1 MPAQVIKITGA
12 GQHKLSGLDTV
23 CVGLLLAYF
32 LHFVAPA
39 LGAGFGEDEMM
50 NLYLY
55 WLAGAF
61 KSIQANFCFWSA
73 FPRPAGALYYLP
85 LYHFFSLNPLPYRIV
100 QVSILAATIPIFFYL
115 ALLLSGSRA
124 VAFLVALAMCYHGQM
139 ASLVLTGSFIY
150 DVLCGFFYFT
160 ALTYYVYIREKGL
173 ALRPGQLAIFLALY
187 VCALNSKEMAVSLPV
202 IVFIYEAL
210 KAPRLRDWNEFAR
223 RNWRLAIP
231 AFVAVLVTGIYVY
244 GKLNSLAN
252 LEAYRPVYSWHR
264 FTLTNAHFIND
275 LFYDSAS
282 RIGRAILIA
291 WPVLFLYAFWRRDR
305 LLQLM
310 AFWVVITPLPLAFIP
325 SRGAAM
331 YYVVLFG
338 WATIFA
344 RLVSDLIAWAARVP
358 AFSAPRAATLA
369 TFAMAAVALAFAVFT
384 QWENQRFDRTRGLLS
399 SEDKS
404 LRVIQAFRS
413 LALHPEPGSTI
424 LLTPEKRFYQNS
436 YYPLFVA
443 SLVWNDHS
451 LQIYVEG
458 QQRLTEREIAEIS
471 YVISFTEFQAK
482 LVRAPKPA
490 HA

>member
-1 MPAQVIKITGA
+1 MIKTSGA
-12 GQHKLSGLDTV
+12 RQQNLTALNAA
-23 CVGLLLAYF
+23 CVALLLAYF
-32 LHFVAPA
+32 LHFALPA

-61 KSIQANFCFWSA
+61 KSIQANLCFWSTTL
-73 FPRPAGALYYLP
+73 PRPSGALYYLP

-100 QVSILAATIPIFFYL
+100 QVSILAATIPIFFCL

-139 ASLVLTGSFIY
+139 ATLLFTGSFIY
-150 DVLCGFFYFT
+150 DVLCGFSYFA

-173 ALRPGQLAIFLALY
+173 RLRPGQLAIFLALY

-210 KAPRLRDWNEFAR
+210 KCPRLRDWNEFAR
-223 RNWRLAIP
+223 RNWRVAIP
-231 AFVAVLVTGIYVY
+231 GFVAALMAAIYIW
-244 GKLNSLAN
+244 GKLTRPNSLAN

-275 LFYDSAS
+275 LLYDSAS
-282 RIGRAILIA
+282 HIGRAVLIA
-291 WPVLFLYAFWRRDR
+291 WPVVFLYAFWRRDR

-325 SRGAAM
+325 SRSAAM
-331 YYVVLFG
+331 YYIVLFG

-344 RLVSDLIAWAARVP
+344 RLVSYFIALAGKVP
-358 AFSAPRAATLA
+358 ALSGPRTAMLS
-369 TFAMAAVALAFAVFT
+369 TFATAAVAVAFAVFT
-384 QWENQRFDRTRGLLS
+384 QWENQRFDRTGGLLS
-399 SEDKS
+399 SEEKS
-404 LRVIQAFRS
+404 LHVIQAFRS

-424 LLTPEKRFYQNS
+424 LLRPEKRFYQNP

-451 LQIYVEG
+451 LRIRVEG
-458 QQRLTEREIAEIS
+458 QQRLDEREIAEFS

-482 LVRAPKPA
+482 LLRAPKPD